1 MADDKDTYVQ
11 GRGNPSLDP
20 TRTDLQARRD
30 ALFKSAFTH
39 DKRGMLVETSKL
51 DAQNAAID
59 AREKSAFSLNRNGL
73 LTRTSELEA
82 NNATL
87 DAMKAS
93 SFGTNINGLLTRKS
107 ELEANNATL
116 EGMKSL
122 NGFGSKESIQR
133 SFGTL
138 IPKTEQVPPQRDL
151 SGGGAKSGIRRSK
164 KISSYGRGDPTFKK
178 YNPKAFQS
186 GFFRAAVA
194 SAKHFIPQYG
204 LFGTGFHGG
213 AIRIQPMRWEGA
225 FPVMDI
231 QQWDS
236 AGATTSY
243 TEEEEDDE

>member
-20 TRTDLQARRD
+20 TRTDPL
-30 ALFKSAFTH
+30 AFTPWSKSLGGTGW
-39 DKRGMLVETSKL
+39 DKGPDKYNVGGS
-51 DAQNAAID
+51 D
-59 AREKSAFSLNRNGL
+59 KSFATDKNLLSLNTKEGSALLTQTSFGRDSSGLLASKDTLEERNKELAARATSSFVRGKNGL
-73 LTRTSELEA
+73 LTLRDPNEP
-82 NNATL
+82 
-87 DAMKAS
+87 
-93 SFGTNINGLLTRKS
+93 
-107 ELEANNATL
+107 
-116 EGMKSL
+116 
-122 NGFGSKESIQR
+122 
-133 SFGTL
+133 
-138 IPKTEQVPPQRDL
+138 IPKTEQMPPQRDL

-164 KISSYGRGDPTFKK
+164 KISSFGRGDPTFKS
-178 YNPKAFQS
+178 YRPQAFRS

-213 AIRIQPMRWEGA
+213 AIRIQPMRWQGA

-243 TEEEEDDE
+243 VEEEEEDDE